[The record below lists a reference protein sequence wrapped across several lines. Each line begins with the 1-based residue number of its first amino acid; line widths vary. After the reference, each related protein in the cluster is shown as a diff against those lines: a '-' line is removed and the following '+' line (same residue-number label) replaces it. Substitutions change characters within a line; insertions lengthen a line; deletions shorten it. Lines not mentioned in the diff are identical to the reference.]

1 MRAAFYAPMKPA
13 DDPVPSGDR
22 TFAQLIL
29 RALETGGHDTRVASR
44 LKTWRAA
51 PKDLPEAHAAAQ
63 GEAERIIGGWE
74 AEGWRPEVWVTYH
87 LYHKAPD
94 WIGPAVADHFAI
106 PYVVLEASRAPKRQT
121 GPWAYGF
128 AAADAALQ
136 RADAVGAIHRAD
148 AGCLEPALPP
158 DVLHLFPPFLDA
170 TPFLKVRPALSE
182 EGPVRLLAVGMMRPG
197 DKEASYRVLAEALAQ
212 LMDIDWELTLVGDGP
227 SREILAPLFPAARC
241 HFAGALPPEA
251 LPQQYL
257 CHDVFVWPAI
267 REAFGFVFLEAQASG
282 LPVAGGATFGV
293 PDIVEDG
300 RTGLLS
306 PEGDA
311 GALAA
316 SLRRLILNRGLRSAM
331 GGAAR
336 AHILSRHDLT
346 AGAARLDA
354 LLHAAQKHYLGV
366 RTRP

>member
-44 LKTWRAA
+44 LKTWRAV
-51 PKDLPEAHAAAQ
+51 PEDLPEAHAAAQ
-63 GEAERIIGGWE
+63 GEAERIIGDWE

-170 TPFLKVRPALSE
+170 TPFLKARPALSE

-197 DKEASYRVLAEALAQ
+197 DKEASYRVLAEALVL
-212 LMDIDWELTLVGDGP
+212 LMDLDWELTLVGGGP
-227 SREILAPLFPAARC
+227 SREVLTPLFPATRC

-257 CHDVFVWPAI
+257 SHDVFVWPAI

-306 PEGDA
+306 PEGDSA
-311 GALAA
+311 ALAA

>member
-29 RALETGGHDTRVASR
+29 RALEAGGHDTRVASR

-51 PKDLPEAHAAAQ
+51 PEDLPETHAAAQ
-63 GEAERIIGGWE
+63 DEAERIIQDWK
-74 AEGWRPEVWVTYH
+74 AEGWKPDVWVTYH

-94 WIGPAVADHFAI
+94 WIGPAVSDHFAI

-170 TPFLKVRPALSE
+170 TPFLKPRPALSE

-197 DKEASYRVLAEALAQ
+197 DKEASYRVLAEALAR
-212 LMDIDWELTLVGDGP
+212 LMDLDWELTLVGDGP

-241 HFAGALPPEA
+241 RFAGALPPEA

-316 SLRRLILNRGLRSAM
+316 SLRRLILNQGLRSAM

-336 AHILSRHDLT
+336 AHILARHDLT

>member
-13 DDPVPSGDR
+13 DNPVPSGDR

-29 RALETGGHDTRVASR
+29 RALEAGGHEPRTASR

-51 PKDLPEAHAAAQ
+51 PEDLPQAQAAAQ
-63 GEAERIIGGWE
+63 GEAERIIKDWE
-74 AEGWRPEVWVTYH
+74 AEGWRPDVWVTYH

-94 WIGPAVADHFAI
+94 WIGPAVSDHFAI

-121 GPWAYGF
+121 GPWAFGF
-128 AAADAALQ
+128 TAADAALQ

-148 AGCLEPALPP
+148 AGCLEPVLPP

-170 TPFLKVRPALSE
+170 APFLKPRPSRPG

-197 DKEASYRVLAEALAQ
+197 DKEASYRVLAAALAQ
-212 LMDIDWELTLVGDGP
+212 LMDLDWELTLVGDGP
-227 SREILAPLFPAARC
+227 SRESLTPLFPAARC
-241 HFAGALPPEA
+241 RFAGALPPEA

-282 LPVAGGATFGV
+282 LAVAGGATFGV

-300 RTGLLS
+300 QTGLLS

-316 SLRRLILNRGLRSAM
+316 SLRRLILDRRLRTAM
-331 GGAAR
+331 GEAAR
-336 AHILSRHDLT
+336 THILARHDLG
-346 AGAARLDA
+346 AGASRLDG
-354 LLHAAQKHYLGV
+354 LLHSAQKHYLGV
-366 RTRP
+366 RTKP